1 MADRIGWCGFH
12 VCPPHTINNQWKGRY
27 FFHQKLKKEVII
39 MSEDLVKLLSDLKE
53 PEALAFVEKALV
65 EGVDPMVLLGEAKEA
80 MNIVGQKFASDEYFI
95 PDLVFSGVIL
105 KGIITMLEP
114 HLKKDKEEEH
124 LGKVIIGTVAGDI
137 HDIGKDLVVFMLD
150 VNGFEVFDLGI
161 DVPVQ
166 KFVDT
171 IKETGATVVGLSG
184 FLTLAFQSMKGTIDA
199 IKEAELRDH
208 VKIMIGGGQIDEQV
222 RSYTGADAYGK
233 DAMAAVHLAKG
244 WIGG

>member
-1 MADRIGWCGFH
+1 
-12 VCPPHTINNQWKGRY
+12 
-27 FFHQKLKKEVII
+27 
-39 MSEDLVKLLSDLKE
+39 MSGNLVKLLSDLKE
-53 PEALAFVEKALV
+53 PEAVAFVEKAL
-65 EGVDPMVLLGEAKEA
+65 EEAVDPMDLLGQAKEA
-80 MNIVGQKFASDEYFI
+80 MNIVGQRFASDEYFI

-105 KGIITMLEP
+105 KRIITILEP
-114 HLKKDKEEEH
+114 HLKKDKEEER

-150 VNGFEVFDLGI
+150 VNGFEVLDLGI

-171 IKETGATVVGLSG
+171 VKETGTKVVGLSG
-184 FLTLAFQSMKGTIDA
+184 FLTLAFQSMKDTVDA

-233 DAMAAVHLAKG
+233 DAMEAVQLAKD